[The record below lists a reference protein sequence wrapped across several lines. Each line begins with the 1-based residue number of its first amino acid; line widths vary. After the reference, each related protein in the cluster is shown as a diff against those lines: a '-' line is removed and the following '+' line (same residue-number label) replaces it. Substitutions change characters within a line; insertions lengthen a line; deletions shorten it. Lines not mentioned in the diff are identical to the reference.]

1 LILCSVSVFGAP
13 RFRDLAFSPL
23 VAGAIFMFMRSRA
36 RGGVG
41 FLVMSGL
48 LWGTGG
54 LTGTV
59 LERVAGLPAVSVA
72 AYRLLVG
79 GSLLAGYL
87 LARGR
92 LPAGRRAWT
101 RVIVIGL
108 LAGEFQCCYFLA
120 VSLTS
125 VSLATLVTIG
135 ASPVIVGAVEA
146 ARGRGG
152 GRRTTVITGLA
163 LAGLVLLVGVP
174 GDGFGATAM
183 LSSGALALLAAGGF
197 SAVTLISARPVPG
210 LDDLTVTGFG
220 FTVGGVL
227 LMALAAAVGRV
238 GFAIDPA
245 TVGLVLALGI
255 GPTAVAYTA
264 YFRGLRGAP
273 ARTAALVS
281 LLEPLTGTVLAVLLL
296 GNRLGP
302 AGIGG
307 AGLLAVAVLLAARR
321 GSQ

>member
-1 LILCSVSVFGAP
+1 
-13 RFRDLAFSPL
+13 
-23 VAGAIFMFMRSRA
+23 
-36 RGGVG
+36 
-41 FLVMSGL
+41 MSGL

-92 LPAGRRAWT
+92 WPSGRRAWT
-101 RVIVIGL
+101 RVVVIGL
-108 LAGEFQCCYFLA
+108 LAAEFQACYFLA

-135 ASPVIVGAVEA
+135 ASPVIVGVAEA

-152 GRRTTVITGLA
+152 GRGTTAVTGLA

-174 GDGFGATAM
+174 GDGFGMTAM
-183 LSSGALALLAAGGF
+183 LSSGALALLAAAGF

-220 FTVGGVL
+220 FTAGGAA

-238 GFAIDPA
+238 GFAVDPA
-245 TVGLVLALGI
+245 SAGIVLALGI

-273 ARTAALVS
+273 ARTGALLS

-302 AGIGG
+302 AAIAG
-307 AGLLAVAVLLAARR
+307 AALLAVAVLLAVR
-321 GSQ
+321 